1 MEDGVLLPWKLTP
14 LSTIKHFNLNKIM
27 KKLYILMATVLGL
40 SAFASCQKEEAAK
53 YLQLETGSYTF
64 DYRGNERLGIV
75 VHSNCEWEAKTAEDW
90 IGIIERVEDTLFVTV
105 KENADQ
111 NSRSGKVT
119 FSASDAIS
127 TDFIIDQLGT
137 SFRGKFYD
145 FSEFT
150 KDVAVSRNG
159 KFAAGLK
166 RIGNESS
173 RYNPV
178 IINLETGER
187 TELAEVNNWNSVRF
201 ISNDGNTIC
210 LSLSEGATYNIFPI
224 DYENKSIG
232 DEIVLALPDGYVT
245 AKGVDISSDGNII
258 VGYCYD
264 KRNSNRITPAK
275 WVNFE
280 PVILEQNEINIFGTN
295 NEIGGMARG
304 CNDDGSVIYG
314 SDWGSYGTT
323 LWVDEALTY
332 VGALPGYNEVTE
344 ESGRKRCSGI
354 IKTAEYQSVSPNGKY
369 LAATYRNLN
378 QSQFPCMVN
387 TETLEVTVMNIDG
400 LGTTCS
406 DNGTLFAGNPSFGG
420 CTKGY
425 ATEEGNGNPVSI
437 SEWFKNK
444 YGIDIQDDRIILQ
457 ETDNYIYGYKVAI
470 SNMTGGILTKY
481 FCFIPEK

>member
-1 MEDGVLLPWKLTP
+1 
-14 LSTIKHFNLNKIM
+14 M
-27 KKLYILMATVLGL
+27 KKLYTYIAVAMGL
-40 SAFASCQKEEAAK
+40 AAVASCQKEEAAK

-150 KDVAVSRNG
+150 GDVVVSRNG
-159 KFAAGLK
+159 KYAAGLK
-166 RIGNESS
+166 RIGIESA

-178 IINLETGER
+178 IIDLETGTR
-187 TELAEVNNWNSVRF
+187 TELAEVNDWNQVRF
-201 ISNDGNTIC
+201 ISNDGNIIC
-210 LSLSEGATYNIFPI
+210 LNLNEGATYNIFPV

-245 AKGVDISSDGNII
+245 AKGVDISADGNII

-264 KRNSNRITPAK
+264 KRNGNRLTPAK
-275 WVNFE
+275 WVNLE
-280 PVILEQNEINIFGTN
+280 PVILEQNETNIFGSDN
-295 NEIGGMARG
+295 GIGGMARG

-354 IKTAEYQSVSPNGKY
+354 IKTAEYQSISPDGKY
-369 LAATYRNLN
+369 LAATYRNLD
-378 QSQFPCMVN
+378 QAQFPCMVN
-387 TETLEVTVMNIDG
+387 TETFEVTVMNIDG
-400 LGTTCS
+400 LGITCS
-406 DNGTLFAGNPSFGG
+406 NNGILFAGNPSIGG

-425 ATEEGNGNPVSI
+425 ATEEGNGSPVSI
-437 SEWFKNK
+437 SEWFKSE
-444 YGIDIQDDRIILQ
+444 YGVDVMDDRMILQ
-457 ETDNYIYGYKVAI
+457 VTDNYVYGYKASI
-470 SNMTGGILTKY
+470 SYMTGGILTQY